1 MSTLQEDIMFIA
13 GLAVI
18 VIMANAMK
26 DIFTGV
32 FALEVVDCSF
42 NTA

>member
-13 GLAVI
+13 WLAVI

-26 DIFTGV
+26 GTED
-32 FALEVVDCSF
+32 E
-42 NTA
+42 

>member
-13 GLAVI
+13 VLAVI

-26 DIFTGV
+26 GTED
-32 FALEVVDCSF
+32 E
-42 NTA
+42 

>member
-26 DIFTGV
+26 GTEDEKTQM
-32 FALEVVDCSF
+32 LSRM
-42 NTA
+42 